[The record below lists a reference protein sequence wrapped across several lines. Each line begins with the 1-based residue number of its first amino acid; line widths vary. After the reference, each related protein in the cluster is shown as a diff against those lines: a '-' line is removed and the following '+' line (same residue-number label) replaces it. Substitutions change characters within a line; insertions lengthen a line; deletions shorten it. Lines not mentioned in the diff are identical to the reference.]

1 MSTVAQIEDS
11 IQRLPAGDFFA
22 LLGWMSERH
31 LEVLASGEFEATEL
45 EAAML
50 QAIDSPRH
58 TLSDAFF
65 EGIRADTAKAVV

>member
-1 MSTVAQIEDS
+1 
-11 IQRLPAGDFFA
+11 
-22 LLGWMSERH
+22 MSERH
-31 LEVLASGEFEATEL
+31 LEVLASGEFEAPEL

-65 EGIRADTAKAVV
+65 EGIRANTAKAVV